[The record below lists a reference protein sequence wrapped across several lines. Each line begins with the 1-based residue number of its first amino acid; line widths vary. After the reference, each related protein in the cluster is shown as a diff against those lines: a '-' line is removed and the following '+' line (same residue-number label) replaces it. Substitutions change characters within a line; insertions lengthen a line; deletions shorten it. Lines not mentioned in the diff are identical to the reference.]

1 MAVHVGSDR
10 MYRFAQDD
18 DCQTPEMTPATSSN
32 GQGVAQRFRN
42 DEAKRPVGPDKELL
56 VYWSDIKTTFGDVN
70 YLKDKRDNRVLFET
84 EENNEVPFYVKY
96 WHYPYELIVR
106 QQYEYQQ
113 SKSSQIHEERAELD
127 KFSLAGKS
135 GEPHYLIKVAA
146 TLS

>member
-18 DCQTPEMTPATSSN
+18 DCQTPE
-32 GQGVAQRFRN
+32 
-42 DEAKRPVGPDKELL
+42 RPVGPDKELL

-146 TLS
+146 TAIRDAAPAKFISRVI